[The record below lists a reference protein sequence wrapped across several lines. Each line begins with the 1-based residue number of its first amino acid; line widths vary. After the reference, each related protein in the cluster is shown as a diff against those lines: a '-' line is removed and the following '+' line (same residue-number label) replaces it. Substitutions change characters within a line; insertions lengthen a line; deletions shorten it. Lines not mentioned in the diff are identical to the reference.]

1 MFRKIIVA
9 IVKAFMKCWF
19 KIDLVNYER
28 FEKIK
33 TGCIVA
39 PNHISAWETVIMPV
53 LSKKIM
59 YMMAKEEIFRDKF
72 VGWFL
77 RQMKA
82 LL

>member
-33 TGCIVA
+33 TVVVPDEKSVRQYYRHC
-39 PNHISAWETVIMPV
+39 
-53 LSKKIM
+53 K
-59 YMMAKEEIFRDKF
+59 FRDY
-72 VGWFL
+72 
-77 RQMKA
+77 
-82 LL
+82 LLFKQ